1 MKGGEMSGFP
11 SRKVAAA
18 IADIN
23 RNVVMFD
30 RFKSTFDRVCE
41 VVELYRQ
48 TGVAENFLVLGASGC
63 GKSTL
68 CNLMRA
74 TYPSF
79 SEPEREVV
87 PILYLDIP
95 ALATISS
102 LVEGL
107 LRVLSDPAPSSGT
120 IADKTNRLVLLVR
133 GCGVLLIMLDEM
145 QHVHDRGQTLT
156 IARVADWIKSLTGS
170 VNCPIVLVG
179 LPRTRA
185 LLDANEQL
193 RRRFSA
199 TLALERF
206 ELRNKQE
213 TLEFAKTVKSFL
225 NASPFPCSLE
235 TTNAA
240 DLRSLHFATD
250 GRVGYLVALLVRALL
265 MADRETQLVL
275 DRPLF
280 ERAFKQ
286 AIWADCPR
294 ECNPFSN
301 AFEERRLNGF
311 GEPFHEAVIFKGSSR
326 SERKTR
332 RG

>member
-1 MKGGEMSGFP
+1 MSGFP

-213 TLEFAKTVKSFL
+213 TLEFAKTCDS
-225 NASPFPCSLE
+225 
-235 TTNAA
+235 AA
-240 DLRSLHFATD
+240 DNPLPEPVAIVLYYAAIVAARVCHATQITDLPEQDLQEGIQWAIRQTWVDNRLRNFFRTGLA
-250 GRVGYLVALLVRALL
+250 
-265 MADRETQLVL
+265 
-275 DRPLF
+275 
-280 ERAFKQ
+280 
-286 AIWADCPR
+286 
-294 ECNPFSN
+294 
-301 AFEERRLNGF
+301 
-311 GEPFHEAVIFKGSSR
+311 HE
-326 SERKTR
+326 
-332 RG
+332 